1 MLTDPATGPL
11 TEAQR
16 IDIDRLAPQIG
27 GDVVGVYVDVL
38 DSDPADAPELSRIA
52 EPELTLGP
60 HLSYAVQWFVF
71 SAFAVVA
78 WFFIVRRSLA
88 RARRDTT
95 SDDASGAANPS

>member
-71 SAFAVVA
+71 SAFAVIA
-78 WFFIVRRSLA
+78 WFFIVRRALV